1 LPSPDRRGRYS
12 HLAKLAHVAPNLSGA
27 AATALVEL
35 SPRQADPSPISER
48 NLYQPMPEGTDA
60 QGGRKKQNG
69 KLVAAALGESA
80 DN

>member
-1 LPSPDRRGRYS
+1 
-12 HLAKLAHVAPNLSGA
+12 
-27 AATALVEL
+27 
-35 SPRQADPSPISER
+35 
-48 NLYQPMPEGTDA
+48 MPEGTDA